1 MQNMS
6 AEYKASAAKL
16 MLAAAHPRGDF
27 ALLAE
32 QHVERANLY
41 EQVATILDN
50 PVSAPACSAAEQD
63 ACLILDAKAAGSRV
77 ATRVTDGA
85 GAGLKSATAKAAGS
99 AALMKS
105 WVASNSGVASRME
118 RCPCA

>member
-6 AEYKASAAKL
+6 AEYKASAAQL
-16 MLAAAHPRGDF
+16 MLAAAHPRGDS

-41 EQVATILDN
+41 EQVAAILEN
-50 PVSAPACSAAEQD
+50 PVAAPAFSAAEQD
-63 ACLILDAKAAGSRV
+63 ACLILEAKATGSRA
-77 ATRVTDGA
+77 ATRVIDGA

-105 WVASNSGVASRME
+105 CVVPSSGIAPRME